1 MTAYFG
7 FIKIGTPKA
16 GETLVVSGAAGAV
29 GMYLSVVKHLDSPL
43 HNILR
48 IIGGSD
54 WENLGAEG
62 NRHCRW
68 PRQG

>member
-29 GMYLSVVKHLDSPL
+29 GKYLSVVKDLDSPQQQHRL
-43 HNILR
+43 
-48 IIGGSD
+48 IGGSD
-54 WENLGAEG
+54 WEDLGAEG